1 MYYFRTY
8 NNFLY
13 FQSQETLSFL
23 VSIKD
28 KVNEEESENDN
39 LVTVPITVI
48 VSDENDNAPEFLN
61 VSTIRAQPI
70 LIYKII
76 DSFQLPYETE
86 VLEDALINTTIF
98 KNILVT
104 DTDTVGENLDITCL
118 PQSENPDDCSK

>member
-76 DSFQLPYETE
+76 DF
-86 VLEDALINTTIF
+86 F
-98 KNILVT
+98 
-104 DTDTVGENLDITCL
+104 
-118 PQSENPDDCSK
+118 